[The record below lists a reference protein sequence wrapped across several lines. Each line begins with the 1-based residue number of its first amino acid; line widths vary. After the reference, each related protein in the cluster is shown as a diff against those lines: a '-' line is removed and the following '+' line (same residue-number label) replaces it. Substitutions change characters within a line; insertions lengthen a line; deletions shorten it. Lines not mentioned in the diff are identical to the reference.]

1 MISEF
6 REVRVPEELCAA
18 AESRYGR
25 HFTSVEELV
34 AFALRELLRDD
45 VAQLNAEEERIIEQ
59 RLRDLGY
66 V

>member
-18 AESRYGR
+18 VEWRYGR
-25 HFTSVEELV
+25 HFASVEELV